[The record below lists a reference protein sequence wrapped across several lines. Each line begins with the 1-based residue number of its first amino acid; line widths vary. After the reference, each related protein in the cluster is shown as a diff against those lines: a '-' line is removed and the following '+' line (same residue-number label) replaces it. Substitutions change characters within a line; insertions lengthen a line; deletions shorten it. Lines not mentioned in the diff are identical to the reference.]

1 MDAQLFN
8 LMIIIII
15 YITTLIF
22 QVLFIIIIITI
33 ILIIILIVSC
43 VRVSLSNG
51 YFDSIPLHSKYKFN
65 IVHVAS
71 FFLSFLFS
79 APFDSNH
86 HHSTRISS
94 SLQLKVCIIIITPL
108 LSSSLS
114 QQLLINCSSIN
125 LRRMR
130 QTEANNYLLYT
141 ISSPNSLTFNPPH
154 PFQTQSIDIT
164 YITHTHLRVII
175 IACPPHPLFISLE
188 HDRHLSS
195 SSHNHPL
202 QFELQ

>member
-1 MDAQLFN
+1 MESPPNFFIASRLQVICLCSFVFVHPSIIVSSAFLLFALVFENSSIKANYDDDEFMDAQLFN

-22 QVLFIIIIITI
+22 QVLFIIIIII

-114 QQLLINCSSIN
+114 QQLLINCSSIHPS
-125 LRRMR
+125 
-130 QTEANNYLLYT
+130 TESET
-141 ISSPNSLTFNPPH
+141 
-154 PFQTQSIDIT
+154 
-164 YITHTHLRVII
+164 
-175 IACPPHPLFISLE
+175 
-188 HDRHLSS
+188 DRGK
-195 SSHNHPL
+195 
-202 QFELQ
+202 